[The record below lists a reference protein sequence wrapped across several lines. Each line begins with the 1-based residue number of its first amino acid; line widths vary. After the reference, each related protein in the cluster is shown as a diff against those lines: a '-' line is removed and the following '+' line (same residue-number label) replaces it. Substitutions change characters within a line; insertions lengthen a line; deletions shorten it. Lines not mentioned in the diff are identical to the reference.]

1 VIDLTDEQRALR
13 SMVRDF
19 AQEKIAPGSAER
31 DKTGEFPLEI
41 VKEMAALGL
50 TGLPFGEE
58 YGGTGGDTVSYA
70 IAVEEISRACASTGI
85 TYAANVSLGI
95 SPIYYFG
102 TPGQKAQ
109 YLPNLFCGEYL
120 ASFGLTES
128 EAGSDA
134 GGTKTRARRTDHG
147 WVLNGTKCFITNASH
162 AGVVTV
168 TAVTDPSRG
177 TKGISAFLVEKGT
190 PGFQVLTPYE
200 KMGLHASNTTELV
213 LEDVELPADALLG
226 KENAGFPQFLQILDG
241 GRISI
246 GAMAVGIAQAAF
258 DSALAYAKERRQF
271 NKAIS
276 SFQAIQFKL
285 ADMATQIEYSRL
297 LVHKAARLKDAK
309 LPFGKEA
316 AMAKLQASETAVKV
330 ALEAIQIHGGY
341 GYMKDYPV
349 ERYLRDAKLTEIGEG
364 TSEINR
370 IVIARHLGCV

>member
-1 VIDLTDEQRALR
+1 MIDLTDEQRALR
-13 SMVRDF
+13 SMARDF
-19 AQEKIAPGSAER
+19 AQEKIAPGAAER
-31 DKTGEFPLEI
+31 DKTGEFPMEI

-70 IAVEEISRACASTGI
+70 LAVEEISRACASTGI
-85 TYAANVSLGI
+85 TYAANLSLGI

-102 TPGQKAQ
+102 TPDQKAH
-109 YLPNLFCGEYL
+109 YLPSLFRGEYL

-370 IVIARHLGCV
+370 IVIARHIGCV

>member
-31 DKTGEFPLEI
+31 DKTAEFPLEI

-109 YLPNLFCGEYL
+109 YLPNLFSGEYL

>member
-19 AQEKIAPGSAER
+19 AQEKIAPGAAER

-41 VKEMAALGL
+41 VKEMADLGL

-109 YLPNLFCGEYL
+109 YLPNLFSGEYL

>member
-1 VIDLTDEQRALR
+1 
-13 SMVRDF
+13 
-19 AQEKIAPGSAER
+19 
-31 DKTGEFPLEI
+31 
-41 VKEMAALGL
+41 
-50 TGLPFGEE
+50 
-58 YGGTGGDTVSYA
+58 
-70 IAVEEISRACASTGI
+70 
-85 TYAANVSLGI
+85 
-95 SPIYYFG
+95 
-102 TPGQKAQ
+102 
-109 YLPNLFCGEYL
+109 
-120 ASFGLTES
+120 
-128 EAGSDA
+128 
-134 GGTKTRARRTDHG
+134 
-147 WVLNGTKCFITNASH
+147 
-162 AGVVTV
+162 
-168 TAVTDPSRG
+168 
-177 TKGISAFLVEKGT
+177 
-190 PGFQVLTPYE
+190 
-200 KMGLHASNTTELV
+200 
-213 LEDVELPADALLG
+213 
-226 KENAGFPQFLQILDG
+226 LQILDG